1 LSLPRPFLYHARM
14 SNHELV
20 IHLFMQLAVILM
32 VCRAVGILGRYMGQ
46 TQVVSEMIAGVML
59 GPSLFGII
67 APQVQEWLFP
77 QRLVLEASG
86 GGAVTIT
93 HPSMSILYAVSQIGL
108 VLYMFLIGLE
118 FNSDLI
124 RGRLRSAGLVSGAG
138 IVVPFTLG
146 AMVAF
151 SLHRQGEYF
160 SAGISPWSAAL
171 YLGASMSITA
181 FPMLARILYEKG
193 IAGTRLGTLTLA
205 AGSMD
210 DAIAWCLLALVLA
223 TFKGSALIA
232 WLAIGGGL
240 LYVLGMLFLARPLL
254 RVFARWTERDD
265 GVSMKTLLSTLLVLM
280 LGAWFTDAIGIYAVF
295 GAFIA
300 GAAMPRGKFVQG
312 VRGHTEFLTT
322 TFLLPIFFVYSGL
335 NTRIGL
341 VNTTALWMTTGL
353 ILLLAVAGKGLACML
368 AARVSGE
375 SWSESATIGTLMN
388 ARGLM
393 ELIILNIGL
402 QEGIIQP
409 TLFTIM
415 VLMAV
420 LTTLMASPLFN
431 ILNRSQPRVVPAAGQ
446 SEAIAGVE

>member
-1 LSLPRPFLYHARM
+1 
-14 SNHELV
+14 
-20 IHLFMQLAVILM
+20 
-32 VCRAVGILGRYMGQ
+32 
-46 TQVVSEMIAGVML
+46 
-59 GPSLFGII
+59 
-67 APQVQEWLFP
+67 
-77 QRLVLEASG
+77 
-86 GGAVTIT
+86 
-93 HPSMSILYAVSQIGL
+93 
-108 VLYMFLIGLE
+108 
-118 FNSDLI
+118 
-124 RGRLRSAGLVSGAG
+124 
-138 IVVPFTLG
+138 
-146 AMVAF
+146 
-151 SLHRQGEYF
+151 
-160 SAGISPWSAAL
+160 
-171 YLGASMSITA
+171 MSITA

-300 GAAMPRGKFVQG
+300 GAAMPRGKFLQG